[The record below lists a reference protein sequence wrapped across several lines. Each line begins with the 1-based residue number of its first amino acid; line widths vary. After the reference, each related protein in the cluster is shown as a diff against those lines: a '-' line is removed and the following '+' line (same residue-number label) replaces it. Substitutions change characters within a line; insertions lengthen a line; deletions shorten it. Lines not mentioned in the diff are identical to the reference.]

1 MVLSVLNG
9 VVRSYKIT
17 MEACSPVKK
26 GNATKTIYEVF
37 SESKRITDLA
47 QWGIS
52 ELKQG
57 SDFGIVE
64 RVLLKEGIISKY
76 GQDEGV
82 FYGA

>member
-1 MVLSVLNG
+1 MVIAVLK
-9 VVRSYKIT
+9 KIERNYRNL
-17 MEACSPVKK
+17 MDILSPVKK
-26 GNATKTIYEVF
+26 GNATKETYAAFKLAKEILGY
-37 SESKRITDLA
+37 A
-47 QWGIS
+47 QWGIE
-52 ELKQG
+52 ELVKG

>member
-1 MVLSVLNG
+1 
-9 VVRSYKIT
+9 

-26 GNATKTIYEVF
+26 GNATKTIYEIF
-37 SESKRITDLA
+37 SESKRIYDFA

-76 GQDEGV
+76 GEGDGL